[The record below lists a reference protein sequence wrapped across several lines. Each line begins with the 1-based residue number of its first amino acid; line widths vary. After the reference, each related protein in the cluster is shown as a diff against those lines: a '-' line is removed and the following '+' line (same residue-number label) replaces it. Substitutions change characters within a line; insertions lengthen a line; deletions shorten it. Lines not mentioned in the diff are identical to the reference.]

1 MEYLL
6 TVKNLVKQYEMAEY
20 KALDDVSFDIKQ
32 GEFIAIMGASG
43 SGKTTLLNVTST
55 IDKVDSGEI
64 YIKERNITKM
74 SDYQASEFRK
84 NELGFIFQEYF
95 LLDSLTVRENLSI
108 PLSLLAKQKEKINK
122 KIEDLVAKFGML
134 EQLDKYPYQ
143 LSGGQKQRMAVIR
156 AIIKEPT
163 IVFADEPTGALDSNS
178 TESVMNHL
186 SLINNEMKAT
196 IMMVT
201 HDSYAASYANRVI
214 FFRDGKIVN
223 EILKKDLGD
232 RENFQNEISKIMLSK
247 TK

>member
-1 MEYLL
+1 MEHLL

-64 YIKERNITKM
+64 YIKESNIAKM

-108 PLSLLAKQKEKINK
+108 PLSLLAKQKEKIDK
-122 KIEDLVAKFGML
+122 KIEDLAAKFGML

-143 LSGGQKQRMAVIR
+143 LSGGQKQRVAVIR

-232 RENFQNEISKIMLSK
+232 RDNFQNEISKIMLSM

>member
-1 MEYLL
+1 MEHLL

-20 KALDDVSFDIKQ
+20 KALDDISFDIKQ

-64 YIKERNITKM
+64 YIKESNITKM

-108 PLSLLAKQKEKINK
+108 PLSLLAKQKEKIDK
-122 KIEDLVAKFGML
+122 KIEDLAAKFGML

-143 LSGGQKQRMAVIR
+143 LSGGQKQRVAVIR

-232 RENFQNEISKIMLSK
+232 RDNFQNEISKIMLSM